1 MFVSV
6 TFKQKGTEP
15 SLLVPRKALLGSQQ
29 DAKLYVVKDNI
40 ARLRSVTVTA
50 QVGATMEIADGVQEG
65 EMVVIDGQDNLS
77 DGVSVVV
84 RKQ

>member
-1 MFVSV
+1 
-6 TFKQKGTEP
+6 
-15 SLLVPRKALLGSQQ
+15 
-29 DAKLYVVKDNI
+29 
-40 ARLRSVTVTA
+40 
-50 QVGATMEIADGVQEG
+50 MEIADGVQEG